1 MNFQELHDP
10 GFVTATA
17 TLSNDQSLD
26 DVRKTMMET
35 IAAVATDP
43 PTADEVAR
51 AKTRILQGMETR
63 MANSQQAALGLSET
77 IAAGDW
83 RLYFVNYDQIKSV
96 TPADVVRVAKL
107 YFKPSNRTVGEFIPT
122 ADPDRTDV
130 PASPDLDALL
140 KDYKTGLSV
149 SAGEAFDSTP
159 ANIEKHLTR
168 ATLQNGMK
176 LVMLPKTSRGGTG
189 VGHDPA
195 PVRRREIADR
205 PAGHRRPDGRP
216 ADAGDEDQDA
226 PAAAGRD
233 AEAER
238 AHQRDRRRHARHGH
252 DQHDR
257 REPGAGAAPRGRD
270 AARARVPGCGVRPG
284 EEAARGRHREQP
296 DRPGRARTARAQPR
310 HEPVPAG
317 RCPVRRHD
325 RRADRGRQQG
335 LAG

>member
-1 MNFQELHDP
+1 
-10 GFVTATA
+10 
-17 TLSNDQSLD
+17 
-26 DVRKTMMET
+26 MMDT

-63 MANSQQAALGLSET
+63 MANSQQAALGLSDA

-83 RLYFVNYDQIKSV
+83 RLYFVNYDQIKRV
-96 TPADVVRVAKL
+96 TPADVVRVAEL

-122 ADPDRTDV
+122 AEPDRTEV
-130 PASPDLDALL
+130 PASPDLEALL

-149 SAGEAFDSTP
+149 TPGEAFDPTP

-168 ATLQNGMK
+168 ATLPNGMK
-176 LVMLPKTSRGGTG
+176 LVMLPKTSRGGT
-189 VGHDPA
+189 VSA
-195 PVRRREIADR
+195 TIQLRF
-205 PAGHRRPDGRP
+205 
-216 ADAGDEDQDA
+216 GDEQSLTGLRATGDLTGALLMRGTKTKTRQQLQDEMVKLNA
-226 PAAAGRD
+226 RINVNGGAG
-233 AEAER
+233 
-238 AHQRDRRRHARHGH
+238 ARHGH

-257 REPGAGAAPRGRD
+257 SEPGAGASPRRRD
-270 AARARVPGCGVRPG
+270 AARTRVPGRGVRPG
-284 EEAARGRHREQP
+284 EAAARGGHREQP
-296 DRPGRARTARAQPR
+296 DRPGRARAARAQPR
-310 HEPVPAG
+310 HEPVPAR